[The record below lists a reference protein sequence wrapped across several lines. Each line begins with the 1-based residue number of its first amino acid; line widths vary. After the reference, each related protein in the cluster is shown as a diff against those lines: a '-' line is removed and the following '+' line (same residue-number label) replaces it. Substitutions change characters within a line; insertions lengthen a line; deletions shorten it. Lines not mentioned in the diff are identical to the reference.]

1 MIIEIEIY
9 FFLQI
14 PEFYISNCNT
24 DVRIMKQKF
33 KKLFSMNFQVLK
45 ATTMTSVMYLQELR
59 THNTQVVDNTPHQHY
74 NCTFI
79 NNSTLT
85 SYKLETIL
93 HDLTFLSMSPTT
105 YLHTSCSSRLFLF
118 SFSLGLL
125 VFRFVMVVSYFVVF
139 SPTVSC
145 PIVHAWV

>member
-24 DVRIMKQKF
+24 DVRTMKQKF

-45 ATTMTSVMYLQELR
+45 ATTMTSVMYLQELK

-74 NCTFI
+74 KLQLHILQQLNIDKLQTR
-79 NNSTLT
+79 NNLT
-85 SYKLETIL
+85 
-93 HDLTFLSMSPTT
+93 
-105 YLHTSCSSRLFLF
+105 
-118 SFSLGLL
+118 
-125 VFRFVMVVSYFVVF
+125 
-139 SPTVSC
+139 
-145 PIVHAWV
+145 